1 MNVNQI
7 SVFLENRTGQL
18 AETTRLLANH
28 GIDIRAINIAET
40 ADYGILRMIVD
51 DAETTANI
59 LLKHGCILNMTPVT
73 VVGLLDQPASLAN
86 LLDIFTE
93 GGIDIEYM
101 YALFTHVKGKAYM
114 VFRVTDDEKLNS
126 LLAKNGIAP
135 VTKEELGLK

>member
-1 MNVNQI
+1 MTDFLRDYQLDAVN
-7 SVFLENRTGQL
+7 
-18 AETTRLLANH
+18 
-28 GIDIRAINIAET
+28 
-40 ADYGILRMIVD
+40 RMK
-51 DAETTANI
+51 N
-59 LLKHGCILNMTPVT
+59 GCILNMTPVT

-114 VFRVTDDEKLNS
+114 VFRVTDDEKLNA

>member
-7 SVFLENRTGQL
+7 SVFLENRTGKL
-18 AETTRLLANH
+18 AETTRLLADE
-28 GIDIRAINIAET
+28 GIDLRAINIAET

-51 DAETTANI
+51 DADRAASI
-59 LLKHGCILNMTPVT
+59 LLKHGCILTMTPVT

-93 GGIDIEYM
+93 GEIDIEYM

-114 VFRVTDDEKLNS
+114 VFRVTDDEKLTK
-126 LLAKNGIAP
+126 LLSAKGIAP

>member
-18 AETTRLLANH
+18 AEITRLLADQN
-28 GIDIRAINIAET
+28 IDIRAINIAET
-40 ADYGILRMIVD
+40 ADYGVLRMIVD
-51 DAETTANI
+51 DADSAASI
-59 LLKHGCILNMTPVT
+59 LLKHGCILTMTPVT

-86 LLDIFTE
+86 LLDIFTV
-93 GGIDIEYM
+93 GKIDIEYM

-114 VFRVTDDEKLNS
+114 VFRVTDDEKLKN
-126 LLAKNGIAP
+126 LLSSKGIAP

>member
-18 AETTRLLANH
+18 AEITRLLADQN
-28 GIDIRAINIAET
+28 IDIRAINIAET
-40 ADYGILRMIVD
+40 ADYGVLRMIVD
-51 DAETTANI
+51 DDDSAASI
-59 LLKHGCILNMTPVT
+59 LLKHGCILTMTPVT
-73 VVGLLDQPASLAN
+73 VVGLLDKPASLAN

-93 GGIDIEYM
+93 GKIDIEYM

-114 VFRVTDDEKLNS
+114 VFRVTDAEELDK

-135 VTKEELGLK
+135 VTKEELGLR

>member
-40 ADYGILRMIVD
+40 SDYGILRMIVD
-51 DAETTANI
+51 DAESTANI
-59 LLKHGCILNMTPVT
+59 LLNHGCILNMTPVT
-73 VVGLLDQPASLAN
+73 VVGLLDRPASLAN

-114 VFRVTDDEKLNS
+114 VFRVTDDEKLNA

-135 VTKEELGLK
+135 VTKEELGLR

>member
-51 DAETTANI
+51 DAEATANI
-59 LLKHGCILNMTPVT
+59 LLKNGCILNMTPVT

-93 GGIDIEYM
+93 GEIDIEYM

-114 VFRVTDDEKLNS
+114 VFRVTDDAKLKA

>member
-7 SVFLENRTGQL
+7 SVFLENRTGKL
-18 AETTRLLANH
+18 AETTRMLANE

-51 DAETTANI
+51 DAEKAANI
-59 LLKHGCILNMTPVT
+59 LLAHGCILTMTPVT

-86 LLDIFTE
+86 LLDILTA
-93 GGIDIEYM
+93 GSIDIEYM

-114 VFRVTDDEKLNS
+114 VFRVTDDEKLAK
-126 LLAKNGIAP
+126 LLSSKGIAP
-135 VTKEELGLK
+135 VTKEELGLR